1 MFFFKIWPT
10 FNEAENLL
18 PLVVIKDMFKIYFHE
33 MENLL
38 PVVRIFEE
46 VE

>member
-1 MFFFKIWPT
+1 MFFFKIC
-10 FNEAENLL
+10 LHL
-18 PLVVIKDMFKIYFHE
+18 IKPLVVIKDMFKIYFHE